1 MDPKTQHLLTAKPLP
16 LLLRM
21 AAPSTLAFLVQGSV
35 SLAEVWFIGQL
46 GSISLAA
53 IALAFPFLMLTQ
65 TLSGG
70 AMGGAVAS
78 AIARALGAGDI
89 HRAEQLIWHA
99 LALGV
104 AGALALLLL
113 FGLGGQ
119 AFLRLLGGTGDALTQ
134 AYAYTYLLL
143 CGGFLIWS
151 LGITTAIFRGMG
163 NMQLPAAAMM
173 LGALIQI
180 PLSGSLIL
188 GAFGLPKLG
197 ITGAAVSAIVSG
209 AVVSGVLLL
218 QLRNRSSLVKLR
230 LSALVFSKANFQDIL
245 KVALPASL
253 SPLLT
258 VSTVL
263 ILTALVGTFGDAALA
278 GYGIG
283 SRVEFLIIPLVFGFG
298 AAMTSMVG
306 MSIGAGNT
314 ARAERVAWIGGACAS
329 GIAGVLGILL
339 ALFPAAW
346 ITLFTDDPAVVASA
360 TAYIQIV
367 GPFFFFQGL
376 GMSLYFASQG
386 ASFMLWPVVATIS
399 RVLLAGFGA
408 ILLAYTLDLGLQ
420 GIYYAAAFAMMV
432 YALVIA
438 FAIRLGAWRR

>member
-89 HRAEQLIWHA
+89 HRAEQLVWHA
-99 LALGV
+99 LALGA

-113 FGLGGQ
+113 FVLGGQ
-119 AFLRLLGGTGDALTQ
+119 GFLRLLGGNGDALAQ
-134 AYAYTYLLL
+134 AYAYTLLL
-143 CGGFLIWS
+143 LSGGILIWS

-173 LGALIQI
+173 LGALLQI
-180 PLSGSLIL
+180 PLSGGLIL

-197 ITGAAVSAIVSG
+197 ITGAAVSAIISG
-209 AVVSGVLLL
+209 AVVSGFLLL
-218 QLRNRSSLVKLR
+218 QLRNGSSLVKLR
-230 LSALVFSKANFQDIL
+230 LSALVFSKANFEDIL

-298 AAMTSMVG
+298 AAMTSLVG

-314 ARAERVAWIGGACAS
+314 ARAERIAWIGGACAS

-346 ITLFTDDPAVVASA
+346 ITVFTDDPAVVASA
-360 TAYIQIV
+360 THYIQIV

-399 RVLLAGFGA
+399 RVLLAGLGA
-408 ILLAYTLDLGLQ
+408 MFLASGLDLGLQ

-432 YALVIA
+432 YALIIA

>member
-1 MDPKTQHLLTAKPLP
+1 MDPKTQHLLTAPPLP

-21 AAPSTLAFLVQGSV
+21 AAPSTIAFLVQGSV

-46 GSISLAA
+46 GSVSLAA

-65 TLSGG
+65 TMSGG

-78 AIARALGAGDI
+78 AIARTVGAGDLA
-89 HRAEQLIWHA
+89 RAEQLLWHA
-99 LALGV
+99 LALGI
-104 AGALALLLL
+104 AGALLLL
-113 FGLGGQ
+113 ALFSLGGA
-119 AFLRLLGGTGDALTQ
+119 AFLRLLGGDGDVLAQ
-134 AYAYTYLLL
+134 AYAYTFLLL
-143 CGGFLIWS
+143 SGGVLIWS
-151 LGITTAIFRGMG
+151 TGITTAIFRGMG
-163 NMQLPAAAMM
+163 SMQLPAAAMM

-180 PLSGSLIL
+180 PLSGCLIL

-197 ITGAAVSAIVSG
+197 ITGAAVSALVSG
-209 AVVSGVLLL
+209 AVVSGVLLF
-218 QLRNRSSLVKLR
+218 QLRTGSSLVKLR
-230 LSALVFSKANFQDIL
+230 LSALVFSKANFEDIL

-298 AAMTSMVG
+298 AAMTSLVG
-306 MSIGAGNT
+306 MSIGAGDI
-314 ARAERVAWIGGACAS
+314 ARAERIAWIGGACAS
-329 GIAGVLGILL
+329 GIAGLVGVVL
-339 ALFPAAW
+339 ALFPEVWVTA
-346 ITLFTDDPAVVASA
+346 FTDDPEIIASA
-360 TAYIQIV
+360 THYIQIV

-386 ASFMLWPVVATIS
+386 ASFMLWPVAATIL

-408 ILLAYTLDLGLQ
+408 VFLAHTMGLGLQ
-420 GIYYAAAFAMMV
+420 GIYYAAALAMTA

-438 FAIRLGAWRR
+438 AAIRLGAWRR

>member
-89 HRAEQLIWHA
+89 HRAEQLVWHA
-99 LALGV
+99 LALGA

-119 AFLRLLGGTGDALTQ
+119 GFLRLLGGNGEALAQ
-134 AYAYTYLLL
+134 AYAYTLLL
-143 CGGFLIWS
+143 LSGGILIWS

-173 LGALIQI
+173 LGALLQI
-180 PLSGSLIL
+180 PLSGGLIL

-197 ITGAAVSAIVSG
+197 ITGAAVSAIIAA
-209 AVVSGVLLL
+209 AVVSGFLLL
-218 QLRNRSSLVKLR
+218 QLRNGSSLV
-230 LSALVFSKANFQDIL
+230 N
-245 KVALPASL
+245 
-253 SPLLT
+253 
-258 VSTVL
+258 
-263 ILTALVGTFGDAALA
+263 
-278 GYGIG
+278 
-283 SRVEFLIIPLVFGFG
+283 
-298 AAMTSMVG
+298 
-306 MSIGAGNT
+306 
-314 ARAERVAWIGGACAS
+314 
-329 GIAGVLGILL
+329 
-339 ALFPAAW
+339 
-346 ITLFTDDPAVVASA
+346 
-360 TAYIQIV
+360 
-367 GPFFFFQGL
+367 
-376 GMSLYFASQG
+376 
-386 ASFMLWPVVATIS
+386 
-399 RVLLAGFGA
+399 
-408 ILLAYTLDLGLQ
+408 
-420 GIYYAAAFAMMV
+420 
-432 YALVIA
+432 
-438 FAIRLGAWRR
+438 

>member
-1 MDPKTQHLLTAKPLP
+1 
-16 LLLRM
+16 
-21 AAPSTLAFLVQGSV
+21 
-35 SLAEVWFIGQL
+35 
-46 GSISLAA
+46 
-53 IALAFPFLMLTQ
+53 
-65 TLSGG
+65 
-70 AMGGAVAS
+70 
-78 AIARALGAGDI
+78 
-89 HRAEQLIWHA
+89 
-99 LALGV
+99 
-104 AGALALLLL
+104 
-113 FGLGGQ
+113 
-119 AFLRLLGGTGDALTQ
+119 
-134 AYAYTYLLL
+134 
-143 CGGFLIWS
+143 
-151 LGITTAIFRGMG
+151 
-163 NMQLPAAAMM
+163 MQLPAAAMM
-173 LGALIQI
+173 LGALLQI
-180 PLSGSLIL
+180 PLSGGLIL

-197 ITGAAVSAIVSG
+197 ITGAAVSAIIAA
-209 AVVSGVLLL
+209 AVVSGFLLL
-218 QLRNRSSLVKLR
+218 QLRNGSSLVKLR
-230 LSALVFSKANFQDIL
+230 LSALVFSKANFEDIL

-298 AAMTSMVG
+298 AAMTSLVG

-314 ARAERVAWIGGACAS
+314 ARAERIAWIGGACAS

-346 ITLFTDDPAVVASA
+346 ITVFSDDPAVVASA
-360 TAYIQIV
+360 THYIQIG
-367 GPFFFFQGL
+367 GPVFFFQGL

-399 RVLLAGFGA
+399 RVLLAGLGA
-408 ILLAYTLDLGLQ
+408 MFLASGLDLGLQ

-432 YALVIA
+432 YALIIA

>member
-1 MDPKTQHLLTAKPLP
+1 MDPKTQHLLKAPPLP

-21 AAPSTLAFLVQGSV
+21 AAPSTIAFLVQGSV

-46 GSISLAA
+46 GSVSLAA

-65 TLSGG
+65 TMSGG

-78 AIARALGAGDI
+78 AIARAVGAGDLA
-89 HRAEQLIWHA
+89 RAEQLLWHA
-99 LALGV
+99 LALGI
-104 AGALALLLL
+104 AGALLLL
-113 FGLGGQ
+113 ALFSLGGA
-119 AFLRLLGGTGDALTQ
+119 AFLRLLGGDGDVLAQ
-134 AYAYTYLLL
+134 AYAYTFLLL
-143 CGGFLIWS
+143 SGGVLIWS
-151 LGITTAIFRGMG
+151 TGITTAIFRGMG
-163 NMQLPAAAMM
+163 SMQLPAAAMM

-180 PLSGSLIL
+180 PLSGCLIL

-197 ITGAAVSAIVSG
+197 ITGAAVSALVSG
-209 AVVSGVLLL
+209 AVVSGVLLF
-218 QLRNRSSLVKLR
+218 QLRTGSSLVKLR
-230 LSALVFSKANFQDIL
+230 LSALVFSKANFEDIL

-298 AAMTSMVG
+298 AAMTSLVG
-306 MSIGAGNT
+306 MSIGAGDI
-314 ARAERVAWIGGACAS
+314 ARAERIAWIGGACAS
-329 GIAGVLGILL
+329 GIAGLVGVVL
-339 ALFPAAW
+339 ALFPEVWVTA
-346 ITLFTDDPAVVASA
+346 FTDDAEIIASA
-360 TAYIQIV
+360 THYIQIV

-386 ASFMLWPVVATIS
+386 ASFMLWPVAATIL

-408 ILLAYTLDLGLQ
+408 VFLAHTMGLGLQ
-420 GIYYAAAFAMMV
+420 GIYYAAALAMTA

-438 FAIRLGAWRR
+438 AAIRLGAWRR

>member
-1 MDPKTQHLLTAKPLP
+1 MDPKTQHLLTAPPLP

-21 AAPSTLAFLVQGSV
+21 AAPSTIAFLVQGSV

-46 GSISLAA
+46 GSVSLAA

-65 TLSGG
+65 TMSGG

-78 AIARALGAGDI
+78 AIARAVGAGDLA
-89 HRAEQLIWHA
+89 RAEQLLWHA
-99 LALGV
+99 LALGI
-104 AGALALLLL
+104 AGALLLL
-113 FGLGGQ
+113 ALFSLGGA
-119 AFLRLLGGTGDALTQ
+119 AFLRLLGGDGDVLAQ
-134 AYAYTYLLL
+134 AYAYTFLLL
-143 CGGFLIWS
+143 CGGVLIWS
-151 LGITTAIFRGMG
+151 TGITTAIFRGMG
-163 NMQLPAAAMM
+163 SMQLPAAAMM

-180 PLSGSLIL
+180 PLSGCLIL

-197 ITGAAVSAIVSG
+197 ITGAAVSALVSG
-209 AVVSGVLLL
+209 AVVSGVLLF
-218 QLRNRSSLVKLR
+218 QLRTGSSLVKLR
-230 LSALVFSKANFQDIL
+230 LSALVFSKANFEDIL

-298 AAMTSMVG
+298 AAMTSLVG
-306 MSIGAGNT
+306 MSIGAGDI
-314 ARAERVAWIGGACAS
+314 ARAERIAWIGGACAS
-329 GIAGVLGILL
+329 GIAGLVGVVL
-339 ALFPAAW
+339 ALFPEVWVTA
-346 ITLFTDDPAVVASA
+346 FTDDPEIIASA
-360 TAYIQIV
+360 THYIQIV

-386 ASFMLWPVVATIS
+386 ASFMLWPVAATIL

-408 ILLAYTLDLGLQ
+408 VFFAHTMGLGLQ
-420 GIYYAAAFAMMV
+420 GIYYAAALAMTA

-438 FAIRLGAWRR
+438 AAIRLGAWRR